1 MNKTKSKIALIASCC
16 ILLLSVFA
24 SAGMLQLID
33 FNSITKGVLGATTG
47 KKKNNGTCKPESFEE
62 VTVIKAVDGDTL
74 EVSGGCA
81 DKVRL
86 LYIDT
91 PETVKPKTPVQC
103 YGPEASNYSKT
114 RLTEGTKVF
123 LQSDKEAS
131 DQYGRSLRILYF
143 EKDDLDNIQKSYN
156 YELVT
161 KGYGIAKFYSP
172 NKKYQSDMLQGQE
185 IAKRQ
190 NLGLWQACK

>member
-33 FNSITKGVLGATTG
+33 FNSITKGVLGVTSG
-47 KKKNNGTCKPESFEE
+47 KKKNNGTCKSESYEE
-62 VTVIKAVDGDTL
+62 VTIIKAVDGDTL

-103 YGPEASNYSKT
+103 FGPEASNYSKS
-114 RLTEGTKVF
+114 RLSEGVKVY
-123 LQSDKEAS
+123 LQSDKESS

-143 EKDDLDNIQKSYN
+143 EKEDLDNIQKSYN

-161 KGYGIAKFYSP
+161 KGFGIAKFYSP
-172 NKKYQSDMLQGQE
+172 NKKYQSEILQGQE